1 MVYTV
6 AKTNAQVST
15 GYKKFYR
22 GIPCTLKDVQDILP
36 HYFVRCH
43 RTIIVNSTKIIG
55 MDTRE
60 STLVLENEITV
71 PYSRANTKELKGTFF
86 KKEKAE

>member
-1 MVYTV
+1 MHKSVLVT
-6 AKTNAQVST
+6 KNST
-15 GYKKFYR
+15 EE
-22 GIPCTLKDVQDILP
+22 IPCTLKDVQDILP

-86 KKEKAE
+86 KKEKARCV